1 MLPGS
6 YTLLISGNG
15 TCDPSSSSLC
25 HMQPGLVSSS
35 QQTMLAG
42 KMVFELL
49 DPSKPSSQAD
59 SAATLPIEELS
70 LVDGSTQLLLNTTDS
85 QPQDAAAL
93 SAEPFASLHTVAGNV
108 YNASNQQ
115 ASGIL
120 KRDIPSRTLVERS
133 RKTRRPKRPLNITFN
148 TTKDDK
154 DDKNDSDFLQ
164 TTSLSWFFA
173 ALAVVMIA

>member
-25 HMQPGLVSSS
+25 LMQPGLVSSS

-49 DPSKPSSQAD
+49 DPSKPASQAD
-59 SAATLPIEELS
+59 SAAEVPIEKLS
-70 LVDGSTQLLLNTTDS
+70 LLDGSTQLLLNTTES

-115 ASGIL
+115 ASGVL
-120 KRDIPSRTLVERS
+120 KRDIPLRSLVERS
-133 RKTRRPKRPLNITFN
+133 RKDRRPKKPLNITLN
-148 TTKDDK
+148 TGDDK
-154 DDKNDSDFLQ
+154 DDDKNHSALLQ
-164 TTSLSWFFA
+164 TTPLSWFFA
-173 ALAVVMIA
+173 ALAVIAIV